1 MYKFLEDNNVK
12 ESGILD
18 HYCKDKLTLD
28 NIDLLLMLP
37 VIIQEIINTSQ
48 TGSSGKKVLK

>member
-1 MYKFLEDNNVK
+1 MFWCPMYKFLEDSNVK

-28 NIDLLLMLP
+28 NIDAIAD
-37 VIIQEIINTSQ
+37 VTSDNTRDY
-48 TGSSGKKVLK
+48 